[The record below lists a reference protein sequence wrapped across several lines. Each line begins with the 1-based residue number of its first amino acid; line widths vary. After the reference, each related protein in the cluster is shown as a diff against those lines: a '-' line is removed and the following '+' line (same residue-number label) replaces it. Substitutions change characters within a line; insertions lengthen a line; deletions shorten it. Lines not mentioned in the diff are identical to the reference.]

1 MKTRLSEVAEFAGVS
16 TATVGRVLNGK
27 TGIAAETR
35 DAVLTAL
42 DVFGFERPVRFR
54 AETAGLVGL
63 VMPDLQNPIFPA
75 FAEAVSL
82 RLVKT
87 GLMPVLCTRTA
98 DAVSEAHYIKLLLK
112 HNVAGIIFVGA
123 SYADAGPEYGREL
136 RERKIPIVLINPA
149 DVNEGVSTV
158 SVDDEAAVDQAM
170 SHLGA
175 LGHEQIGLILG
186 PIGHVP
192 SARKLAAY
200 RAAQERA
207 NPGSTAYGVLTGS
220 GAVTSGFGLDADREA
235 GAWRS
240 LVAHTSFSMEGGAQA
255 ATKLFAEGV
264 TAIVC
269 ASDALALGAIRAAR
283 RRGLTVPGDLSVV
296 GFDDSIYMIATDPAL
311 TTLRQPIEAM
321 SAAAVESLNA
331 QINGNRIPTDQSVFE
346 PELIVRSSTGMRRR

>member
-27 TGIAAETR
+27 AGIAAETR

-149 DVNEGVSTV
+149 DINEGVSTV

-170 SHLGA
+170 SHLSA
-175 LGHEQIGLILG
+175 LGHDQIGLILG

-207 NPGSTAYGVLTGS
+207 NPGSTAYGVLIGTNAPGGPDS
-220 GAVTSGFGLDADREA
+220 DRES
-235 GAWRS
+235 GSWRD

-255 ATKLFAEGV
+255 ATRLLAEGV

-283 RRGLTVPGDLSVV
+283 RRGLSVPGDLSVV

>member
-1 MKTRLSEVAEFAGVS
+1 MYDRAMKTRLSEVAEFAGVS

-27 TGIAAETR
+27 AGIAAETR

-149 DVNEGVSTV
+149 DINEGVSTV

-170 SHLGA
+170 SHLSA

-207 NPGSTAYGVLTGS
+207 NPGSTAYGVPLGS
-220 GAVTSGFGLDADREA
+220 TEA
-235 GAWRS
+235 EQAGSWRD

-255 ATKLFAEGV
+255 ATKLLAEGV

-283 RRGLTVPGDLSVV
+283 RRGLSVPGDLSVV

-321 SAAAVESLNA
+321 SSAAVESLNA

-346 PELIVRSSTGMRRR
+346 PELIVRSSTGTRRR

>member
-27 TGIAAETR
+27 SGIAAETR

-170 SHLGA
+170 LHLSA

-207 NPGSTAYGVLTGS
+207 NPGSTAYGVPVTGGATSGS
-220 GAVTSGFGLDADREA
+220 GSDADRE
-235 GAWRS
+235 GGSWRS

-255 ATKLFAEGV
+255 ATRLLAEGV

-321 SAAAVESLNA
+321 SSAAVESLNA

>member
-1 MKTRLSEVAEFAGVS
+1 MKTRLSTIAEFAGVS

-27 TGIAAETR
+27 EGITPETR

-42 DVFGFERPVRFR
+42 DVFGFERPPQFR

-75 FAEAVSL
+75 FAESVSL

-98 DAVSEAHYIKLLLK
+98 DAVSEAHYIRLLLK
-112 HNVAGIIFVGA
+112 HNVAGIVFVGA

-149 DVNEGVSTV
+149 DMNEGVSTV
-158 SVDDEAAVDQAM
+158 CVDDAGAVEKAM
-170 SHLGA
+170 AHLDA
-175 LGHEQIGLILG
+175 LGHDDIGLILG

-200 RAAQERA
+200 KEIQDK
-207 NPGSTAYGVLTGS
+207 GSKQ
-220 GAVTSGFGLDADREA
+220 
-235 GAWRS
+235 WRN
-240 LVAHTSFSMEGGAQA
+240 LVVHTSFSMEGGAA
-255 ATKLFAEGV
+255 AARKLFGEGV
-264 TAIVC
+264 TAVVC

-283 RRGLTVPGDLSVV
+283 KHGLAVPEDLSVV

-311 TTLRQPIEAM
+311 TTMRQPIESM
-321 SAAAVESLNA
+321 SAAVVESLNA
-331 QINGNRIPTDQSVFE
+331 QIKGHKVPAEERLFE
-346 PELIVRSSTGMRRR
+346 PELIVRNSTGMRRR

>member
-1 MKTRLSEVAEFAGVS
+1 MAPKTRLSEVAEFAGVS

-27 TGIAAETR
+27 AGIAPETR

-42 DVFGFERPVRFR
+42 DVFGFERPARFR

-82 RLVKT
+82 RLVKN

-98 DAVSEAHYIKLLLK
+98 DAVSEAHYIRLLLK
-112 HNVAGIIFVGA
+112 HNVAGIVFVGA

-136 RERKIPIVLINPA
+136 RERRIPIVLINPA
-149 DVNEGVSTV
+149 DLNEGVSTV

-170 SHLGA
+170 AHLGA
-175 LGHEQIGLILG
+175 LGHERIGLILG
-186 PIGHVP
+186 PVGHVP

-200 RAAQERA
+200 RAAHERGA
-207 NPGSTAYGVLTGS
+207 SAAQRGASERGGQS
-220 GAVTSGFGLDADREA
+220 GETSGDD
-235 GAWRS
+235 WRN
-240 LVAHTSFSMEGGAQA
+240 LVVHTSFSMEGGAA
-255 ATKLFAEGV
+255 AAARLLADHV

-283 RRGLTVPGDLSVV
+283 RRGLSVPGDVSVV

-331 QINGNRIPTDQSVFE
+331 QINGNRVPTDESVFE